1 MILRNGFRLP
11 HGEARRQNHIPT
23 IARETMA
30 SSTRRGRR
38 FEKAASATAIAGALL
53 AATDAAVA
61 DVAGQPAAAMSVSTG
76 TAAGALASAD
86 AQTPT
91 CDASRPAVLFNR
103 WQENWSVLA
112 DPCVPREPLD
122 GLKYIPFSEDR
133 ASWLSLGANLRE
145 RLESNNA
152 PLFGIGSAQSDTY
165 LIQRIEVHADAH
177 VAEHWQFF
185 VQLEDARTFGK
196 NVVTPVDKNP
206 LDLEQ
211 AFVTYTG
218 ALGGG
223 TFKFRVGRQQMAFDL
238 QRFISVRD
246 GPNVR
251 QSFDAIWAD
260 YEYQKWRFIAYA
272 TQPVQNRDVTVFD
285 DVSNRDLTFSG
296 VRFERQSVGPGDL
309 SGYWSRYNRSDARF
323 LDASGA
329 ERRDVWDMR
338 YSGTHDRFDWD
349 VEGMLQTGTVGDST
363 ILAWAVGSIA
373 GYKLDLPWSP
383 RIALQIDAASG
394 DRHPNDGRVET
405 FNSLFPNGYYFTL
418 AGYTG
423 YSNLIHIKPSITLK
437 PAANLALLGALGFQ
451 WRETT
456 GDAVYQQANQAVPG
470 TQGEGSLWTGMYVQL
485 RADWTIAAN
494 LTGSLEAV
502 HFQVGDSI
510 RQAGGHN
517 ADYAGVELKYG
528 W

>member
-1 MILRNGFRLP
+1 
-11 HGEARRQNHIPT
+11 
-23 IARETMA
+23 MA
-30 SSTRRGRR
+30 SIGRRRRR
-38 FEKAASATAIAGALL
+38 FEKAAGATAFVGLL
-53 AATDAAVA
+53 LTATEAAQA
-61 DVAGQPAAAMSVSTG
+61 DTASQPAAAANHAVDAGASTSAGTG
-76 TAAGALASAD
+76 TSTSVCAAK
-86 AQTPT
+86 
-91 CDASRPAVLFNR
+91 RPVVLFNR
-103 WQENWSVLA
+103 WQEDWSVLA
-112 DPCVPREPLD
+112 NPCVAREPLD
-122 GLKYIPFSEDR
+122 GLKYIARSDDA

-145 RLESNNA
+145 RVETNNA

-165 LIQRIEVHADAH
+165 LIQRVEVHADARL
-177 VAEHWQFF
+177 AKHWQFF
-185 VQLEDARTFGK
+185 VQLQDARAFGK
-196 NVVTPVDKNP
+196 NQVTPVDKNP

-218 ALGGG
+218 TLGSG

-251 QSFDAIWAD
+251 QAYDAIWAD

-272 TQPVQNRDVTVFD
+272 TQPVQNRDETAFD

-309 SGYWSRYNRSDARF
+309 SGYWSRYNRSNARF
-323 LDASGA
+323 LDANGV

-338 YSGTHDRFDWD
+338 YSGTRDRFDWD
-349 VEGMLQTGTVGDST
+349 VEGMLQTGTVGGNT
-363 ILAWAVGSIA
+363 ILAWAMGSIA

-383 RIALQIDAASG
+383 RVALQIDAASG
-394 DRHPNDGRVET
+394 DRHPHDGRVET
-405 FNSLFPNGYYFTL
+405 FNALFSNGYYFTL

-423 YSNLIHIKPSITLK
+423 YSNLIHIKPSIALK
-437 PAANLALLGALGFQ
+437 PSANLALLGALGLQ

-456 GDAVYQQANQAVPG
+456 GDAVYQQANRPVPG
-470 TQGEGSLWTGMYVQL
+470 TAGKGSRWTGMYVQL

-494 LTGSLEAV
+494 LIGAIEAV

-510 RQAGGHN
+510 RQAGGRN

>member
-1 MILRNGFRLP
+1 
-11 HGEARRQNHIPT
+11 
-23 IARETMA
+23 MA
-30 SSTRRGRR
+30 STTMRKRRIK
-38 FEKAASATAIAGALL
+38 KAASVTAIAGWLFAGADLAFADTAADSATGTRL
-53 AATDAAVA
+53 AADT
-61 DVAGQPAAAMSVSTG
+61 S
-76 TAAGALASAD
+76 ASA
-86 AQTPT
+86 
-91 CDASRPAVLFNR
+91 CDAKRPVAMFNR
-103 WQENWSVLA
+103 WQEDWSALA
-112 DPCVPREPLD
+112 NPCVPREPAD
-122 GLKYIPFSEDR
+122 GLKYMPLGGDPESY
-133 ASWLSLGANLRE
+133 LSLGVNLRE
-145 RLESNNA
+145 RLETNDA

-165 LIQRIEVHADAH
+165 LIQRVEAHADAH
-177 VAEHWQFF
+177 LGERWQFF
-185 VQLEDARTFGK
+185 VQLEDARAWGK
-196 NVVTPVDKNP
+196 NMVTPVDKNP

-211 AFVTYTG
+211 AFATYTG

-223 TFKFRVGRQQMAFDL
+223 TFKLRVGRQEMAFDL

-251 QSFDAIWAD
+251 QAFDALWAD
-260 YEYQKWRFIAYA
+260 YEYRKWRLIGYA
-272 TQPVQNRDVTVFD
+272 TQPVQNRDATVFD

-309 SGYWSRYNRSDARF
+309 SGYWSRYDRSNAHF
-323 LDASGA
+323 LDANGP
-329 ERRDVWDMR
+329 ERRDVWDVR
-338 YSGTHDRFDWD
+338 YAGAHDRFDWD
-349 VEGMLQTGTVGDST
+349 IETMLQTGTVGNDT

-383 RIALQIDAASG
+383 HIAVQIDAASG
-394 DRHPNDGRVET
+394 DRHPHDGRIET

-423 YSNLIHIKPSITLK
+423 YANLVHIKPSITLK
-437 PAANLALLGALGFQ
+437 PTSHLSLLGALGFQ

-470 TQGEGSLWTGMYVQL
+470 TAGKGGLWTGMYVQL
-485 RADWTIAAN
+485 RADWTIEPN
-494 LTGSLEAV
+494 LIGSIEVV
-502 HFQVGDSI
+502 HFQVGNSI